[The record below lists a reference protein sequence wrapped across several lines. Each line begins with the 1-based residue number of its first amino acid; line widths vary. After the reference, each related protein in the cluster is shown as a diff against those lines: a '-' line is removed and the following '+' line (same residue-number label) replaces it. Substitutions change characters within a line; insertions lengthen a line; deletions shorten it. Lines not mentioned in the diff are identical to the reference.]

1 MIKTAVAEQIGAPI
15 QKTKQ
20 TALQADGITPLAVV
34 GEVHLDLRRNANKL
48 HLDALVVNDLDVD
61 ILAGTPFV
69 VTNDIFIRPSK
80 HQITIQDSNI
90 IYYSPSST
98 PTHANHIR
106 RAQAHILRAPSTTS
120 VIWPGEYI
128 DVPISNEIEFERL
141 ATLSN
146 SGGSRRSCT

>member
-69 VTNDIFIRPSK
+69 VTNDISIRPSK

-98 PTHANHIR
+98 PTHANYIR

-128 DVPISNEIEFERL
+128 DVPIPNKIEFETTRTSPRL
-141 ATLSN
+141 H
-146 SGGSRRSCT
+146 